1 VGRAAEVA
9 RGRGRLR
16 LRAGMVTKL
25 PGVGLVIKRDSVRRM
40 ETRRNEDRM
49 EPTEILDEDR
59 TIEIRCLIRQKKNKA
74 TLI

>member
-1 VGRAAEVA
+1 
-9 RGRGRLR
+9 
-16 LRAGMVTKL
+16 MVTKL
-25 PGVGLVIKRDSVRRM
+25 PGVGLVIKRDSVRWM

-59 TIEIRCLIRQKKNKA
+59 TIEIRCLIRQKKNQA